1 MPWKSI
7 ALHGGSRDSP
17 TGRDALHDC
26 WPILRYA
33 AVLLLS
39 RNNCEVSTISPS
51 SLGSAD
57 DHVAGGAGLSMYRFL
72 ECNAGQCMTRA
83 VTTVTRD
90 ADMRALVVLVSA
102 PGD

>member
-1 MPWKSI
+1 
-7 ALHGGSRDSP
+7 
-17 TGRDALHDC
+17 
-26 WPILRYA
+26 
-33 AVLLLS
+33 
-39 RNNCEVSTISPS
+39 
-51 SLGSAD
+51 
-57 DHVAGGAGLSMYRFL
+57 MYRFL